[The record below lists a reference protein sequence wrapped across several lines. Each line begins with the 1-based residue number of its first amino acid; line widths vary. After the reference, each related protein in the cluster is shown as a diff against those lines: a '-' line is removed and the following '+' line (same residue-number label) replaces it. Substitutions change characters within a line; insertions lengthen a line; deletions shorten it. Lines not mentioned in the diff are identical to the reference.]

1 MATSSTKNQKKRSN
15 AKVKKASRKMAFL
28 LTLITCLRPLYDWFV
43 DFIFSFIYDN
53 SKKIILPP
61 VDETFLQDGAVVLAD
76 KIRTKQL
83 SSEKVVKAC
92 IERIRQ
98 VNRHLNCIVED
109 RFELALKEAKETD
122 EFIANTDLSSEELKK
137 QKPFL
142 GVPFTSKESTSSK
155 GMNFTC
161 GLVSRKGVTATEDAD
176 IVKHVKSGGG
186 ILIGVTNI
194 PELNMWSESRNN
206 VYGQTNNPYDL
217 NRTVGGSS
225 GGEAAAVSA
234 CASPMGIGT
243 DIGGST
249 RMPAFF
255 CGVFGHK
262 PTTGLISTKGM
273 TFRLGEEKSF
283 MVTAGTITRSAEDI
297 IPFFKLLL
305 ADNVSQ
311 LKLDTKVNLKD
322 VKVFYTLEPGD
333 ARVSPVSAETKKMIN
348 RSVNHLNQS
357 GINGEPQKLNLSGFK
372 YSYTLWRYWMS
383 KEPVNFALD
392 LGNGESEVKLMTEL
406 PKMLIG
412 QCQYTLSSILRL
424 VESEILPAVPAEW
437 AEEETAKLRK
447 ELLDNLGDN
456 GVLLFPSHPTTAHR
470 HYTAF
475 FRPYNFA
482 YWAVINVL
490 RLPSTQVPLG
500 LSEDGLPI
508 GLQVISAPYND
519 HLCIAVAQELER
531 AFGGWVPPYTQP
543 LKK

>member
-1 MATSSTKNQKKRSN
+1 MATFNTKNQRKKLN
-15 AKVKKASRKMAFL
+15 AKVKRASRKMAFL
-28 LTLITCLRPLYDWFV
+28 LTLISFIRPLYDWFI
-43 DFIFSFIYDN
+43 DFIFSFFYDN
-53 SKKIILPP
+53 SKKNVLPP
-61 VDETFLQDGAVVLAD
+61 VEKPFLQDSAVALAE

-83 SSEKVVKAC
+83 TSEKVVKSY
-92 IERIRQ
+92 IERVRQ
-98 VNRHLNCIVED
+98 VNQHLNCIVEE

-122 EFIANTDLSSEELKK
+122 DFIANTTLSNDELKT

-161 GLVSRKGVTATEDAD
+161 GLVSRKGVKATEDAD

-186 ILIGVTNI
+186 ILIGVTNV
-194 PELNMWSESRNN
+194 PELNLWSESRNI

-234 CASPMGIGT
+234 CATPMGIGT

-273 TFRLGEEKSF
+273 TFRSGEEKIL
-283 MVTAGTITRSAEDI
+283 MVTAGTITRFCEDI
-297 IPFFKLLL
+297 IPFLKLLL
-305 ADNVSQ
+305 AENVNK

-322 VKVFYTLEPGD
+322 VKLFYTLEPGD
-333 ARVSPVSAETKKMIN
+333 ARVSPVSAEIKKSIT
-348 RSVNHLNQS
+348 RAVNHLNQT

-372 YSYTLWRYWMS
+372 YSYSLWRYWMS
-383 KEPVNFALD
+383 KEPLNFALD
-392 LGNGESEVKLMTEL
+392 LGNGESEVRLISEIPKL
-406 PKMLIG
+406 LIG
-412 QCQYTLSSILRL
+412 QCQHTLPAILKL
-424 VESEILPAVPAEW
+424 VESEIFPPVNAKW
-437 AEEETAKLRK
+437 AEEETEQLRK

-456 GVLLFPSHPTTAHR
+456 GVLLFPSHPTTAHY

-490 RLPSTQVPLG
+490 RFPSTQVPLG
-500 LSEDGLPI
+500 LTENCLPVGI
-508 GLQVISAPYND
+508 QVVSAPYND

-531 AFGGWVPPYTQP
+531 GFRGWVPPFHQP
-543 LKK
+543 EKK